1 MEAAQE
7 TTVAEGKKTA
17 APKPKA
23 ATVGDPT
30 GALVRAS
37 KSIFDT
43 LVAIDTTTKDAKDA
57 RKKWNQDVAAAE
69 ARFRGAVTADDDG
82 TDAGARA
89 KLNEIAQRWQEL
101 EDAKTLKTD
110 DLTMRGSKQRE
121 LKEKLKQQV
130 EGVKQL
136 HLFDQ
141 A

>member
-1 MEAAQE
+1 ME
-7 TTVAEGKKTA
+7 K
-17 APKPKA
+17 APATRKPKA
-23 ATVGDPT
+23 EAPVGDPT

-43 LVAIDTTTKDAKDA
+43 LVAIDTTSKDAKDA

-82 TDAGARA
+82 TDPGARA
-89 KLNEIAQRWQEL
+89 KLNQVTQRWQEL

-110 DLTMRGSKQRE
+110 DLTMRTSKQRE

-136 HLFDQ
+136 RLFDQ
-141 A
+141 T